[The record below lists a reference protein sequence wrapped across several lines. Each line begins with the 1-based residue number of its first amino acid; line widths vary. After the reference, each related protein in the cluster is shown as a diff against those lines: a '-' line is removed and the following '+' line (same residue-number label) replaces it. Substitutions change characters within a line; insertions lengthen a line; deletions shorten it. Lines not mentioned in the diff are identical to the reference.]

1 MSVLSNISCDAH
13 NIGLGVYNLVKP
25 KLTICTILDTSISA
39 IDVRRNFVGIVP
51 EAGRILY
58 ICNYVQWFPTTTS
71 DAIHLSRKWLQWFR
85 KTEQFVHIRKAGLW
99 IKLFF
104 NIKDKIIEVSIEP
117 KMQQQKKKRLLI

>member
-58 ICNYVQWFPTTTS
+58 ICNYVQWF
-71 DAIHLSRKWLQWFR
+71 R

-117 KMQQQKKKRLLI
+117 KMQLQKKKQLLI

>member
-25 KLTICTILDTSISA
+25 KLTICTILNTSVSA
-39 IDVRRNFVGIVP
+39 IDIKKNFVSLGP
-51 EAGRILY
+51 EAGRALY
-58 ICNYVQWFPTTTS
+58 HCKYVQWFPTTTS

-104 NIKDKIIEVSIEP
+104 NIKDKIIELSIEP
-117 KMQQQKKKRLLI
+117 KMQLQKKKQLLI